1 MYIKESAQDYVEA
14 VLIIEKQKG
23 FVRSVDIAN
32 YLRVTKPSVSY
43 AIKNLQNE
51 GYLIMDEDKDKEI
64 TLTPKGRELA
74 EIMYERHMFF
84 TNWLERLGVN
94 STIAAADACRIE
106 HAISKESFEA
116 IRKAVS
122 DCECDDN

>member
-32 YLRVTKPSVSY
+32 YLGVTKPSVSY

-51 GYLIMDEDKDKEI
+51 GFLIMDEDKDKEI
-64 TLTPKGRELA
+64 FLTPKGRKLA
-74 EIMYERHMFF
+74 ETMYERHLFF
-84 TNWLERLGVN
+84 TNWLVKLGVAEE
-94 STIAAADACRIE
+94 IAAADACRIE
-106 HAISKESFEA
+106 HAISKESFAA
-116 IRKAVS
+116 IRKAVTE
-122 DCECDDN
+122 CECEDQ